1 MRAKK
6 RILGLLLVLAF
17 WGLLGEKAF
26 AAEAWYTC
34 TIIRIG
40 GATVSSGSFYIRLT
54 DTQGAFV
61 DRVFKI
67 PEDRLDKILM
77 VALTAAASG
86 STVYVKADP
95 VAKTLSALY
104 YNVN

>member
-1 MRAKK
+1 MRARKS
-6 RILGLLLVLAF
+6 ILGLLLILAF
-17 WGLLGEKAF
+17 SGFWGEKAF
-26 AAEAWYTC
+26 ATEAWYTC
-34 TIIRIG
+34 TIVRVG

-61 DRVFKI
+61 DRAFKI

-95 VAKTLSALY
+95 VAKTLAAFY